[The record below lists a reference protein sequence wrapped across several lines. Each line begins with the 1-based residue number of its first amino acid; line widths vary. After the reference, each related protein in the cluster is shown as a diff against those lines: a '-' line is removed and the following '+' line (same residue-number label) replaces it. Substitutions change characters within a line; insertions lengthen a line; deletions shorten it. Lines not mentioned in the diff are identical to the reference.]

1 MVYAENEIEL
11 LWPIRSSVVYDETKQ
26 DSDMIDHTCMVY
38 AKKDTKQSWLIG
50 SGTNC
55 DEN

>member
-26 DSDMIDHTCMVY
+26 DSDMIDHTGMVY

-50 SGTNC
+50 SGANC